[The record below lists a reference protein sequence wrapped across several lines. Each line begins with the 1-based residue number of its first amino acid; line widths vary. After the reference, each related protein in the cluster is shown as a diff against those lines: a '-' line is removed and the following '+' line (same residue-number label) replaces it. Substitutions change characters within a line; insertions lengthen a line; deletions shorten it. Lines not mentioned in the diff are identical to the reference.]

1 MYLTKTLLQKGIPE
15 PVFYCDFVDKSKRIV
30 ENPNF
35 SDQFKKIFK
44 RYKRVEYSM
53 EIVRQSSCLVVNPI
67 TVDSYGIFTVG
78 MCMIKPNLY
87 N

>member
-15 PVFYCDFVDKSKRIV
+15 PAFYCGLVDKFKSIV
-30 ENPNF
+30 EKPNF
-35 SDQFKKIFK
+35 SDQFKRIFK
-44 RYKRVEYSM
+44 RYKRVGYSM
-53 EIVRQSSCLVVNPI
+53 EITRQSACLVVNPI

-78 MCMIKPNLY
+78 IYMIKPNLY